1 MHTDTDEQEKEKS
14 SINLRVKTVQK
25 TFDDIEQTSIKETTD
40 SPTTLFPIHS
50 SFVEMK
56 TKTTDPEEQND
67 ENLTAEV
74 DKHPESI
81 STHSIAAI
89 ASEEELIKK
98 TDAIEQLS
106 VLQKTK
112 EDNSEEIS
120 SDFLTDIARQIITAA
135 AIPHLSSDKPTVDKS
150 PKDSLSEITEQPT
163 VTTID
168 ADNELFEFNETI
180 PTTDDYFEGLS
191 SNALAETI
199 HEIHPTLTVENTTE
213 TTRTFKDIPNQLES
227 TYSTSE
233 LINIMNSI
241 LSLPTRML
249 SKEFTNTPQQS
260 ETPDIAFRHFI
271 PIVNEQS
278 TKKKVTTD
286 FTKIYYELQEQRQI
300 QPLINFIP
308 SEQKQET
315 STNHIEHFD
324 LKSFSLI
331 SNLPSREYRQV
342 FGVPDEV
349 VNTIDDLT
357 YYIDQTLSPI
367 VSDEVK
373 STTFD
378 SNEKPHIIEIFED
391 HQLIISPDQNEPIQK
406 PTPSIISNVE
416 LDFRYTLLLDRINT
430 FIKPL
435 TDLPSSS
442 FIIENELIPSKIE
455 EEKDSS
461 NVIDYATSMA
471 TNVISNIV
479 SNLSLT
485 TTTTNEETII
495 TSSPLQSST
504 TDRIPSIDEHQE
516 IVDLLNIES
525 TTFAGKVQSPIT
537 TDGVIQ
543 TKEDDEQQEPTSTGL
558 FQIVKNLLPSTLS
571 SKTST
576 KSNSQTT
583 PQYENI
589 VENLADQTDLS
600 SIISTFTTVLNDALS
615 TVQNILPASITSS
628 PDADQKLEVSKPSVS
643 K

>member
-1 MHTDTDEQEKEKS
+1 
-14 SINLRVKTVQK
+14 
-25 TFDDIEQTSIKETTD
+25 
-40 SPTTLFPIHS
+40 
-50 SFVEMK
+50 
-56 TKTTDPEEQND
+56 
-67 ENLTAEV
+67 
-74 DKHPESI
+74 
-81 STHSIAAI
+81 
-89 ASEEELIKK
+89 
-98 TDAIEQLS
+98 
-106 VLQKTK
+106 
-112 EDNSEEIS
+112 
-120 SDFLTDIARQIITAA
+120 
-135 AIPHLSSDKPTVDKS
+135 
-150 PKDSLSEITEQPT
+150 
-163 VTTID
+163 
-168 ADNELFEFNETI
+168 
-180 PTTDDYFEGLS
+180 
-191 SNALAETI
+191 
-199 HEIHPTLTVENTTE
+199 
-213 TTRTFKDIPNQLES
+213 
-227 TYSTSE
+227 
-233 LINIMNSI
+233 
-241 LSLPTRML
+241 
-249 SKEFTNTPQQS
+249 
-260 ETPDIAFRHFI
+260 
-271 PIVNEQS
+271 
-278 TKKKVTTD
+278 
-286 FTKIYYELQEQRQI
+286 
-300 QPLINFIP
+300 
-308 SEQKQET
+308 
-315 STNHIEHFD
+315 
-324 LKSFSLI
+324 
-331 SNLPSREYRQV
+331 
-342 FGVPDEV
+342 
-349 VNTIDDLT
+349 
-357 YYIDQTLSPI
+357 
-367 VSDEVK
+367 VK
-373 STTFD
+373 STTFE
-378 SNEKPHIIEIFED
+378 SNEKPHIIEIFAD

-416 LDFRYTLLLDRINT
+416 LDFRYTLLLHRINT